1 MSSYNMPKYSKLK
14 KSELKE
20 ICNSIGLCDSGT
32 KRDMVLRINNY
43 TSGEA
48 LATPPH
54 AVSPQSEIM
63 PPSPTRVLLS
73 EQDRDYEES
82 LRLDSARERDK
93 YIKSVV
99 DAAIAADV
107 AAEASQ
113 RADEKQKYNLDRESL
128 RRARINFFSSL

>member
-14 KSELKE
+14 KRELKE

-48 LATPPH
+48 LTTPPH
-54 AVSPQSEIM
+54 AVSSASEVM

-113 RADEKQKYNLDRESL
+113 RADEKQKYNLDKESL

>member
-1 MSSYNMPKYSKLK
+1 
-14 KSELKE
+14 
-20 ICNSIGLCDSGT
+20 
-32 KRDMVLRINNY
+32 
-43 TSGEA
+43 
-48 LATPPH
+48 
-54 AVSPQSEIM
+54 M

-93 YIKSVV
+93 YIKLVV

-107 AAEASQ
+107 AAVASQ